1 MFNLGS
7 PGHLLLIGLV
17 LLLLFGNRL
26 PELARSLG
34 RSFREF
40 KKGLRE
46 VQDELNVPDD
56 EEPLR
61 PPAPQHKLRSPAEDS
76 DPRVARPAQHTPQP
90 HEGSERE

>member
-46 VQDELNVPDD
+46 VQNEMNVPDE
-56 EEPLR
+56 EEPES
-61 PPAPQHKLRSPAEDS
+61 PPAPPPKLTPPAGES
-76 DPRVARPAQHTPQP
+76 EPRVARSSQRDPRP
-90 HEGSERE
+90 HESSERE

>member
-26 PELARSLG
+26 PDLARSLG

-46 VQDELNVPDD
+46 VQDEMNAPDD
-56 EEPLR
+56 EEEET
-61 PPAPQHKLRSPAEDS
+61 PPAPRRKLTPPAD
-76 DPRVARPAQHTPQP
+76 DAGQRVARTA
-90 HEGSERE
+90 EREPQEGGERD

>member
-46 VQDELNVPDD
+46 VQEEMNAPEDED
-56 EEPLR
+56 EQ
-61 PPAPQHKLRSPAEDS
+61 PPAPRRKLTSPAEDS
-76 DPRVARPAQHTPQP
+76 APRVARTAQRDSPP
-90 HEGSERE
+90 SESSEHE